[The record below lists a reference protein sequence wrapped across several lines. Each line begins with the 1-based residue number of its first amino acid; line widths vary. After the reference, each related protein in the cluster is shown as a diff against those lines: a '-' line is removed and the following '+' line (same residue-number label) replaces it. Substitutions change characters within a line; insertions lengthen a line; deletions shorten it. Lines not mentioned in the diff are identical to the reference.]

1 MNIFFW
7 RRSSSLLEATKK
19 EQQEAITSLISQG
32 TIKSGYYMLLLLA
45 TLIVTPGLLLD
56 NVAVVIGGMILAPL
70 MIPILTL
77 SLALVS
83 GNIRGTVR
91 SLKILALSILIVM
104 GIAMMLTYVLSRA
117 YNVVS
122 WIPDQI
128 SPGIYIFIAFCS
140 GVAGAFAW
148 VKKNLA
154 PTIAGVAIA
163 VSLLPPLCAAG
174 IGIALGQYVLVK
186 NSLVLFGA
194 NFIGICMAAFL
205 VFWILGFL
213 DAGKAEEKAIDHNTA
228 S

>member
-1 MNIFFW
+1 
-7 RRSSSLLEATKK
+7 
-19 EQQEAITSLISQG
+19 
-32 TIKSGYYMLLLLA
+32 
-45 TLIVTPGLLLD
+45 
-56 NVAVVIGGMILAPL
+56 
-70 MIPILTL
+70 
-77 SLALVS
+77 
-83 GNIRGTVR
+83 
-91 SLKILALSILIVM
+91 
-104 GIAMMLTYVLSRA
+104 
-117 YNVVS
+117 
-122 WIPDQI
+122 
-128 SPGIYIFIAFCS
+128 
-140 GVAGAFAW
+140 

-213 DAGKAEEKAIDHNTA
+213 DAGKAEEKAFDHNTA